1 MTGTKIQYPNRKT
14 YVRRKSH
21 SPSIHLNRAS
31 TSREIFMLQGRGR
44 TFPTETIEKIR
55 QLLAAT
61 DVSLAEMAERMNCS
75 KSAVT
80 SINSKY
86 QVRVYENKRTRW
98 TVKAADFPQK
108 SLRNDESA

>member
-1 MTGTKIQYPNRKT
+1 
-14 YVRRKSH
+14 
-21 SPSIHLNRAS
+21 
-31 TSREIFMLQGRGR
+31 MLQGRGR

-55 QLLAAT
+55 QLLAVT
-61 DVSLAEMAERMNCS
+61 DVSLAEISERMNCS

-108 SLRNDESA
+108 SLRNDESAERAARQEIKTAGRHQMSDRYDPSALFRIR